1 MLLAEAILGPILLS
15 SMLAQSSGT
24 PTQSA
29 TDQNS
34 RQIDDMARRLDALEK
49 RNAELQ
55 GQVVEL
61 KSQNGEQ
68 WLTEERAAEVR
79 ELVKDP
85 STSLPVKM
93 HDLRPTERSV
103 TLEDVKSIARG
114 H

>member
-1 MLLAEAILGPILLS
+1 MALTETIFCSLALS
-15 SMLAQSSGT
+15 SILAQSNSP
-24 PTQSA
+24 PTQGA

-79 ELVKDP
+79 ELVKD
-85 STSLPVKM
+85 V
-93 HDLRPTERSV
+93 
-103 TLEDVKSIARG
+103 
-114 H
+114 